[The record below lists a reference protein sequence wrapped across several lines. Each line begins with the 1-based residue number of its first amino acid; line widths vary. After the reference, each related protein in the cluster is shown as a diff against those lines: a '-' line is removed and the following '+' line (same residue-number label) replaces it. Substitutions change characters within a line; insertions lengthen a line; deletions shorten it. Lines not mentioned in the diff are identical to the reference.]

1 VSHAAALVQFKP
13 RKGDIA
19 ANLSAMRAVFAQLAG
34 WVRPPDLVV
43 FPEAALT
50 GYFLEGAV
58 YELALD
64 APTMAARIDEQWR
77 AAGSTRPCDV
87 VVGFFEN
94 CAGAFHNSAIYVRC
108 GEPGGPAIVHVHR
121 KMFLPTYGVFD
132 EERFLTRGR
141 RMSAFDT
148 QFGKAAILICE
159 DAWHAVVPTVAA
171 LKGARL
177 LIVPSASPGR
187 GLCGDGELE
196 STSRWK
202 AILSS
207 AASEHGVFVLYAGLT
222 GFEGGKGMSGG
233 TCAFS
238 PRGDLIASAGPL
250 ESCIIRIELDL
261 AEVDLARATLPL
273 LGDLG
278 AVLPDLWLD
287 PEILPHAAALRG
299 DPDALSRPE
308 ERT

>member
-1 VSHAAALVQFKP
+1 VRLNAALVQFKP
-13 RKGDIA
+13 RKGDTE
-19 ANLSAMRAVFAQLAG
+19 ANFAAMRDVFAQLA
-34 WVRPPDLVV
+34 PTDTELIV

-58 YELALD
+58 YELAFD
-64 APTMAARIDEQWR
+64 VATVARRIDEQWR
-77 AAGSTRPCDV
+77 ASGATRAADV

-94 CAGAFHNSAIYVRC
+94 CEGTFHNSAIYVRC
-108 GEPGGPAIVHVHR
+108 GEPGGARVVHVHR

-141 RMSAFDT
+141 RLATFET
-148 QFGKAAILICE
+148 PFGRTAMLICE
-159 DAWHAVVPTVAA
+159 DAWHALMPTVAA

-187 GLCGDGELE
+187 GLCGDDELE
-196 STSRWK
+196 SNVRWK

-207 AASEHGVFVLYAGLT
+207 AASEHGVYVLYAGLV

-238 PRGDLIASAGPL
+238 PRGDLLQSAPPL
-250 ESCIIRIELDL
+250 GACIVRVRLDRD
-261 AEVDLARATLPL
+261 EVDLARATMPL
-273 LGDLG
+273 LGDLS
-278 AVLPDLWLD
+278 AVLPDLWFD
-287 PEILPHAAALRG
+287 EEIPVTR
-299 DPDALSRPE
+299 RIE
-308 ERT
+308 ERA

>member
-1 VSHAAALVQFKP
+1 MHAALVQFKP
-13 RKGDIA
+13 RKGNVA
-19 ANLSAMRAVFAQLAG
+19 ANLAAMRDVFAQLA
-34 WVRPPDLVV
+34 RADEPPELIV

-64 APTMAARIDEQWR
+64 ADTMARRVDEQWR
-77 AAGSTRPCDV
+77 AAGGTQPCDV
-87 VVGFFEN
+87 VVGFYEN
-94 CAGAFHNSAIYVRC
+94 VAGTFHNSALYVRC
-108 GEPGGPAIVHVHR
+108 GEPGGPRIVQVHR

-141 RMSAFDT
+141 KLSVFETPFAT
-148 QFGKAAILICE
+148 AAMLICE
-159 DAWHAVVPTVAA
+159 DAWHAIMPTVAA

-187 GLCGDGELE
+187 GLCGDDELE
-196 STSRWK
+196 SNVRWK

-207 AASEHGVFVLYAGLT
+207 AAAEHGVYVLYAGLT

-233 TCAFS
+233 TCAYS
-238 PRGDLIASAGPL
+238 PRGELLASAGPL
-250 ESCIIRIELDL
+250 DACIVRVRLERD
-261 AEVDLARATLPL
+261 EVDLARATIPL
-273 LGDLG
+273 LGDLS

-287 PEILPHAAALRG
+287 EEIPVTRRL
-299 DPDALSRPE
+299 E

>member
-1 VSHAAALVQFKP
+1 VNVALVQFKP
-13 RKGDIA
+13 RKGDVP
-19 ANLSAMRAVFAQLAG
+19 ANLAAMRDVFAQLAPG
-34 WVRPPDLVV
+34 APDLIV

-58 YELALD
+58 YELAVD
-64 APTMAARIDEQWR
+64 APTMAQRIDEQWR
-77 AAGSTRPCDV
+77 ASGATRPCDV
-87 VVGFFEN
+87 VLGFYEN
-94 CAGAFHNSAIYVRC
+94 VAGTFHNSAIYVRC
-108 GEPGGPAIVHVHR
+108 GEDSGVHVVHVHR

-141 RMSAFDT
+141 HLSVFETAFGT
-148 QFGKAAILICE
+148 AAILICE
-159 DAWHAVVPTVAA
+159 DAWHAIMPTIAA

-177 LIVPSASPGR
+177 IIIPSASPGR

-196 STSRWK
+196 INARWK
-202 AILSS
+202 SLLSS
-207 AASEHGVFVLYAGLT
+207 AAAEHGIYVLYAGLT

-250 ESCIIRIELDL
+250 ETCIVKVQLDP
-261 AEVDLARATLPL
+261 AEVDLARATIPL
-273 LGDLG
+273 LGDLS

-287 PEILPHAAALRG
+287 EEIPVTR
-299 DPDALSRPE
+299 RIE
-308 ERT
+308 ERE

>member
-1 VSHAAALVQFKP
+1 MEAALVQFKP
-13 RKGDIA
+13 RKGDVA
-19 ANLSAMRAVFAQLAG
+19 ANLAAMGAVFAQLAADA
-34 WVRPPDLVV
+34 PDLVV

-58 YELALD
+58 YELARD
-64 APTMAARIDEQWR
+64 QGAMARAIDEQWR
-77 AAGSTRPCDV
+77 SNAERPGDV
-87 VVGFFEN
+87 VVGFYEN
-94 CAGAFHNSAIYVRC
+94 VEGTFHNSAMYVRC
-108 GEPGGPAIVHVHR
+108 GEPGGPHIVHVHR

-141 RMSAFDT
+141 RLSTFET
-148 QFGKAAILICE
+148 PFGAAAILICE
-159 DAWHAVVPTVAA
+159 DAWHALMPTVAA

-187 GLCGDGELE
+187 GLCTDDGELE
-196 STSRWK
+196 SNARWK

-207 AASEHGVFVLYAGLT
+207 AAAEHGVYVLYAGLI

-238 PRGDLIASAGPL
+238 PRGELLQSAGPL
-250 ESCIIRIELDL
+250 DACIVRVRLER
-261 AEVDLARATLPL
+261 AEVDLARAMIPL
-273 LGDLG
+273 LGDLS

-287 PEILPHAAALRG
+287 EEIPVLRR
-299 DPDALSRPE
+299 LE
-308 ERT
+308 EPR